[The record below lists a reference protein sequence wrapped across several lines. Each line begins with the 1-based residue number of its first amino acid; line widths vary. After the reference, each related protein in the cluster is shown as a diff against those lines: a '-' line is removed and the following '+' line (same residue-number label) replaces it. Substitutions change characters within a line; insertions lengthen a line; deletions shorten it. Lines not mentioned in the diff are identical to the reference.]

1 MKGHESRMNILKILL
16 AVTIAEAI
24 SWLGL
29 LGAMVAKYGFDS
41 PRGVEILGPV
51 HGTLF
56 IVFVGLLL
64 LAHLQF
70 QWPIRKTVI
79 SFLESIPPFTGFV
92 LARQLAGEL
101 SREEPRSRAGS
112 QAAT

>member
-1 MKGHESRMNILKILL
+1 MNTLKVLL

-29 LGAMVAKYGFDS
+29 LGAMIAKYGFDS
-41 PRGVEILGPV
+41 PLGVEILGPV

-56 IVFVGLLL
+56 IVFVGVLLL
-64 LAHLQF
+64 THLQL

-79 SFLESIPPFTGFV
+79 SFLESIPPFTGFF
-92 LARQLAGEL
+92 LARQLTGDL
-101 SREEPRSRAGS
+101 SRSESQSRSGSHAAG
-112 QAAT
+112 

>member
-1 MKGHESRMNILKILL
+1 MNTLKVLL

-29 LGAMVAKYGFDS
+29 LGTMVAKYGFDS

-56 IVFVGLLL
+56 VVFVGVLLL
-64 LAHLQF
+64 THLQL

-92 LARQLAGEL
+92 LARQLAGDL
-101 SREEPRSRAGS
+101 SRSESQSRSGS
-112 QAAT
+112 QAAA